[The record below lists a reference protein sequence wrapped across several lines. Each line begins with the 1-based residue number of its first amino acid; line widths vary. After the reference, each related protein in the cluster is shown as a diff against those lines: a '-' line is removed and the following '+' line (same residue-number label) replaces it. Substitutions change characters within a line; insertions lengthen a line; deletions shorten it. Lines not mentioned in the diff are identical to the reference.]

1 MMSHPSSLLVFTVLK
16 SKSSR
21 TLSVIGR
28 MRLDLSRHAFAASFS
43 ASISA
48 SGGRPWV
55 NEKSTQE
62 KFEGMIEHRITK
74 SVEESEAVLT
84 AHL

>member
-1 MMSHPSSLLVFTVLK
+1 MFHLTTTLAHMRAFPLYGLTYKGLMMFHPSSLLVFTVLK

-28 MRLDLSRHAFAASFS
+28 MRLDLSRHAFAASFN

-48 SGGRPWV
+48 SSGRILG
-55 NEKSTQE
+55 Q
-62 KFEGMIEHRITK
+62 
-74 SVEESEAVLT
+74 
-84 AHL
+84 